1 MKSDAW
7 GLVLS
12 FVYVFGILFAAE
24 GLRKWRGYPI
34 DFTRKFVHIG
44 VGMWVVGTVLLFE
57 SRYIAVIPPLSFVAL
72 NYISYRRS
80 VFQAMETGER
90 ENLGTVYFP
99 ISFALLILWL
109 WPRPELLVAA
119 LMPMTWGDALA
130 AIAGGRWGRH
140 KHPFAGSMKSWE
152 GSLTMFLASWL
163 AVSLALLVF
172 SSLGWWAMLGGALI
186 VALAATVA
194 EAITPW
200 HLDNLT
206 VPLISAAALTL
217 LL

>member
-1 MKSDAW
+1 MKSNGW
-7 GLVLS
+7 GLLLS
-12 FVYVFGILFAAE
+12 FIYVFAVLFAAE
-24 GLRKWRGYPI
+24 GLRKWRGYRI
-34 DFTRKFVHIG
+34 GFTRKFVHIG
-44 VGMWVVGTVLLFE
+44 VGMWVIGTVLLFE
-57 SRYIAVIPPLSFVAL
+57 SRWFAVIPPVTFVAL

-80 VFQAMETGER
+80 LFQAMETGER

-130 AIAGGRWGRH
+130 AIAGGRWGRR
-140 KHPFAGSMKSWE
+140 KHPFNGSLKSWE
-152 GSLTMFLASWL
+152 GSLTMLLVSWL
-163 AVSLALLVF
+163 AVSLALLIF
-172 SSLGWWAMLGGALI
+172 SSLGWGIALGAALI

-206 VPLISAAALTL
+206 VPLVSAATLAL

>member
-1 MKSDAW
+1 MKSDIW

-12 FVYVFGILFAAE
+12 FVYVFAILFAAE

-34 DFTRKFVHIG
+34 EFTRKFVHIG
-44 VGMWVVGTVLLFE
+44 VGMWVGGTVLLFP
-57 SRYIAVIPPLSFVAL
+57 SRYAAVIPPLSFVAL

-109 WPRPELLVAA
+109 WPQPALLVAA

-130 AIAGGRWGRH
+130 AIAGKRWGQH
-140 KHPFAGSMKSWE
+140 KHPFAGSLKSWE
-152 GSLTMFLASWL
+152 GSLTMLLASWL
-163 AVSLALLVF
+163 SVLLALFLL
-172 SSLGWWAMLGGALI
+172 SSSSWGTALGGALV
-186 VALAATVA
+186 VALAAAVV
-194 EAITPW
+194 EAVTPW

-206 VPLISAAALTL
+206 VPLVSALALTL
-217 LL
+217 LF

>member
-1 MKSDAW
+1 MKANGW

-12 FVYVFGILFAAE
+12 FVYVFAVLFAAE

-44 VGMWVVGTVLLFE
+44 VGMWVIGTVLLFE
-57 SRYIAVIPPLSFVAL
+57 SRYLAVIPPLSFVVV

-130 AIAGGRWGRH
+130 AIVGVR
-140 KHPFAGSMKSWE
+140 
-152 GSLTMFLASWL
+152 
-163 AVSLALLVF
+163 
-172 SSLGWWAMLGGALI
+172 
-186 VALAATVA
+186 
-194 EAITPW
+194 
-200 HLDNLT
+200 
-206 VPLISAAALTL
+206 
-217 LL
+217 